1 MILEDDD
8 INKQAKKIRDY
19 VSSLLISEKVDPA
32 DISVLIAN
40 SYHRKKYEKILN
52 SLPLHSS
59 YAWCVGGSEQAHT
72 VNVETVARFKGLE
85 SKVVV
90 LWGVDDL
97 HSDKRNETL
106 YVGLSRAKSIVAVC
120 GSKLILSE
128 IFTYY

>member
-1 MILEDDD
+1 
-8 INKQAKKIRDY
+8 
-19 VSSLLISEKVDPA
+19 VSTLLTSEKVNPA

-40 SYHRKKYEKILN
+40 SYYRKKYEKILN

-59 YAWCVGGSEQAHT
+59 YAWCVGGSEQSNT

-90 LWGVDDL
+90 LWGIDDL
-97 HSDKRNETL
+97 HSVKRNETL

-120 GSKLILSE
+120 GSKPIMRE
-128 IFTYY
+128 IFTHD

>member
-1 MILEDDD
+1 
-8 INKQAKKIRDY
+8 
-19 VSSLLISEKVDPA
+19 
-32 DISVLIAN
+32 LIAN
-40 SYHRKKYEKILN
+40 SYHRKKYEKILI

-59 YAWCVGGSEQAHT
+59 YAWCVGGSEQTHT

-90 LWGVDDL
+90 LWGIGDL
-97 HSDKRNETL
+97 HSDKRKETL

-128 IFTYY
+128 IFTQY